1 MKEIIEILTERGETI
16 STMES
21 CMGGGIANA
30 ITNIEGASEVFK
42 FCAVTYANEFKIKMG
57 VPKETIDKYTVYSME
72 VANEMSEKIAAY
84 AHSDYGIGV
93 TGKLNRVDRFNPYG
107 EDNIVYI
114 SIYDKKEKEFYNAT
128 VEATEKSRK
137 ENKELVLKTITL
149 RLLDILKKKENK
161 NVKGIGPKTLKKI
174 QDGIESH

>member
-1 MKEIIEILTERGETI
+1 MKEIIEILTARGETI

-57 VPKETIDKYTVYSME
+57 VPKEVIDKYTVYSME

-84 AHSDYGIGV
+84 AHSDYGVGV
-93 TGKLNRVDRFNPYG
+93 TGKLNRVDRFNPFG

-114 SIYDKKEKEFYNAT
+114 SIYDKSNKKHYNAT

-137 ENKELVLKTITL
+137 DNKDLVLNTITYQLLEVLKTKE
-149 RLLDILKKKENK
+149 KKH
-161 NVKGIGPKTLKKI
+161 VKSISSKSLKKI
-174 QDGIESH
+174 